1 MVVFFCLQLETK
13 KYVPHFINKY
23 FPTKYIDT
31 QKVFSFWLSCIY
43 AVVYTLLFSL
53 LLFLCSLQK
62 ELNGMIVQEKI
73 VESKHQ
79 KKEITEV
86 CVLICFLAFKM

>member
-1 MVVFFCLQLETK
+1 M
-13 KYVPHFINKY
+13 FI
-23 FPTKYIDT
+23 
-31 QKVFSFWLSCIY
+31 FWLPFHLRYSLY
-43 AVVYTLLFSL
+43 AVVLIFVV
-53 LLFLCSLQK
+53 LCSLQK

-86 CVLICFLAFKM
+86 CVLIWFFTF

>member
-1 MVVFFCLQLETK
+1 M
-13 KYVPHFINKY
+13 FI
-23 FPTKYIDT
+23 
-31 QKVFSFWLSCIY
+31 FWLLCIY
-43 AVVYTLLFSL
+43 AVLYMLLFL
-53 LLFLCSLQK
+53 FLLFLCSLQK

-86 CVLICFLAFKM
+86 CVVIWFFPF

>member
-1 MVVFFCLQLETK
+1 M
-13 KYVPHFINKY
+13 FI
-23 FPTKYIDT
+23 
-31 QKVFSFWLSCIY
+31 FWLLCIY
-43 AVVYTLLFSL
+43 AVLYTLLFL
-53 LLFLCSLQK
+53 FLLFLCSLQK

-86 CVLICFLAFKM
+86 CVVIWFFPF

>member
-1 MVVFFCLQLETK
+1 MT
-13 KYVPHFINKY
+13 
-23 FPTKYIDT
+23 
-31 QKVFSFWLSCIY
+31 SM
-43 AVVYTLLFSL
+43 LLFSL

-79 KKEITEV
+79 KKEIAEV
-86 CVLICFLAFKM
+86 GVLI

>member
-1 MVVFFCLQLETK
+1 M
-13 KYVPHFINKY
+13 FI
-23 FPTKYIDT
+23 
-31 QKVFSFWLSCIY
+31 FWLLCIY
-43 AVVYTLLFSL
+43 AVAYTLLFL
-53 LLFLCSLQK
+53 FLLFLCSLQK

-86 CVLICFLAFKM
+86 CVVIWFFPF